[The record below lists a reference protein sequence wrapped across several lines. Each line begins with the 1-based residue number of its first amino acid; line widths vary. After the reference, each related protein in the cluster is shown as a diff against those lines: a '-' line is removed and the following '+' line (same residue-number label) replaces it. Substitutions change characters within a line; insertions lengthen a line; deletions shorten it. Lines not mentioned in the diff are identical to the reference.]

1 MNLKVAYTNKSV
13 WPVDWSHSL
22 YDNSAYRGA
31 IQIRKYIENVTRN
44 PSPIS

>member
-31 IQIRKYIENVTRN
+31 IQRN
-44 PSPIS
+44 PSTIHTLPV

>member
-31 IQIRKYIENVTRN
+31 IQIRRYRECDEKSFNNY
-44 PSPIS
+44 S